1 MRSDSLI
8 SNFSVDALFFI
19 IQYMSSK
26 AILQIY
32 EVTVKIRSVG
42 AVRLDETWLGT
53 ENMVR
58 ANRQMASIRKDFE
71 VDPKQFQVIVGG
83 QLIL

>member
-8 SNFSVDALFFI
+8 SNISVDALFFI
-19 IQYMSSK
+19 IKFMSSK

-42 AVRLDETWLGT
+42 AVRLDETWLET
-53 ENMVR
+53 EKFGVSEQINGSYKR
-58 ANRQMASIRKDFE
+58 GI
-71 VDPKQFQVIVGG
+71 
-83 QLIL
+83 

>member
-19 IQYMSSK
+19 IQFMSSK

-42 AVRLDETWLGT
+42 AVRLDEAWLET
-53 ENMVR
+53 EKFG
-58 ANRQMASIRKDFE
+58 ASEQINGSYKRG
-71 VDPKQFQVIVGG
+71 I
-83 QLIL
+83 

>member
-19 IQYMSSK
+19 IQFMSSK

-42 AVRLDETWLGT
+42 AVRLDETWIET
-53 ENMVR
+53 E
-58 ANRQMASIRKDFE
+58 KF
-71 VDPKQFQVIVGG
+71 GG
-83 QLIL
+83 SEQINGSYKRGI

>member
-19 IQYMSSK
+19 IQFMSSK

-42 AVRLDETWLGT
+42 AVRLDETWLET
-53 ENMVR
+53 EKFG
-58 ANRQMASIRKDFE
+58 AS
-71 VDPKQFQVIVGG
+71 KQINGSNKRG
-83 QLIL
+83 I